1 MRIGAPPDHGDALA
15 RANARREQQVALGT
29 RGPWDEL
36 LRRHLRFERFGGVV
50 DERDE
55 TTYHLHRGVV
65 EQDTKAVVAS
75 YVPEDSSIRFLER
88 AKMTHKAVVRIAQV
102 ATPDLFLSRT
112 VAEGREMWHTG
123 ALRRAPDPAVL
134 VDHGAQRVGR
144 VFALEEWDFPDGT
157 WTVVR
162 CQLRTV
168 PEWLRG
174 GSCGSA
180 ASMG

>member
-1 MRIGAPPDHGDALA
+1 MHRVREVISPPKSVPGVSRSISVEAARI
-15 RANARREQQVALGT
+15 
-29 RGPWDEL
+29 
-36 LRRHLRFERFGGVV
+36 
-50 DERDE
+50 
-55 TTYHLHRGVV
+55 
-65 EQDTKAVVAS
+65 
-75 YVPEDSSIRFLER
+75 
-88 AKMTHKAVVRIAQV
+88 VRIAQV